1 MSFVTPATF
10 TLADAI
16 HAIETR
22 PELGHSARRRIEIA
36 RDIRIVAGWLDREPA
51 EVPASIHALQH
62 RLKDLHHGPLGIS
75 KGRFRNVLS
84 NLRRGLEA
92 VRVTNDVPLLRADT
106 DLPPEWRELYLAIPP
121 NKDWLKGILRQFICW
136 CADTG
141 VAPEAVD
148 YDTFQAWKEW
158 RRTAVST
165 LARDPERPIKKAID
179 AWNHAQRHLGWPG
192 SRVERPCRR
201 TRVTRPL
208 ETFSPEFQKSLATF
222 IADNST
228 LKAGPVE
235 VRLDAWLSH
244 RKKRRGRPLAPRTMK
259 TRVDTILLAA
269 STLVD
274 RGELAVVELVSVD
287 QVATRDAAEVTVQAA
302 LDRSGKPPTEYALTI
317 VKGLRNVAARRG
329 LMTEEAREEWAAL
342 VECIIDLGGL
352 ENEITAKNR
361 ARLAPFR
368 RETELRRLLQL
379 PQRLVDQAEKE
390 RARRG
395 RVSHTMACR
404 MEVAAA
410 MALLLT
416 LPVRRENL
424 ATTENARH
432 ITWPLGRRDR
442 TALIAFEAE
451 EVKTKKPV
459 AATIPEHSTDILR
472 LYRRHYRPRLC
483 EAAKDNPYLFP
494 ARTGM
499 GHKNPNDLARLISAT
514 INRETGLAVNIHL
527 FRHICA
533 LVIVLNGG
541 NADTVR
547 ALLGHSR
554 TSRAMDRYVEFLTAE
569 AARELD
575 AAFTARAMPGR
586 KIRR

>member
-22 PELGHSARRRIEIA
+22 PELGHSAKRRIEIA

-62 RLKDLHHGPLGIS
+62 PLKDLHHGPLGIS

-92 VRVTNDVPLLRADT
+92 VRVTNDVPLLRAAT
-106 DLPPEWRELYLAIPP
+106 DLPPEWRDLYLAIPP

-141 VAPEAVD
+141 VSPEDVD

-192 SRVERPCRR
+192 RRVERPDRR

-208 ETFSPEFQKSLATF
+208 ETFSTDFQESVEAF

-228 LKAGPVE
+228 ARDDLDD
-235 VRLDAWLSH
+235 RLDACFDDEEASHKPLSS
-244 RKKRRGRPLAPRTMK
+244 RTMK
-259 TRVDTILLAA
+259 TRVETILLAA

-274 RGELAVVELVSVD
+274 TGKLALDDLVSVD
-287 QVATRDAAEVTVQAA
+287 QVATPRAAAATVQAVI
-302 LDRSGKPPTEYALTI
+302 DRSGKPPTEYALTI
-317 VKGLRNVAARRG
+317 FKGLRNVAARRK
-329 LMTEEAREEWAAL
+329 LITQQ
-342 VECIIDLGGL
+342 DLAWWRKLKRMIVKKGNL
-352 ENEITAKNR
+352 RNDMTAKNR
-361 ARLAPFR
+361 TRLAAFHH
-368 RETELRRLLQL
+368 EAAVRRLLQL
-379 PQRLVDQAEKE
+379 PHRLVEQAEADRSK
-390 RARRG
+390 RG

-404 MEVAAA
+404 VEVAAA
-410 MALLLT
+410 MAVLLT
-416 LPVRRENL
+416 LPVRRQNL
-424 ATTENARH
+424 TTVEIDRH

-442 TALIAFEAE
+442 SGLLRFEPD
-451 EVKTKKPV
+451 EVKTHLPI
-459 AATIPEHSTDILR
+459 AAGIPEHWMDILR
-472 LYRRHYRPRLC
+472 LYRRHYRPRLSDT
-483 EAAKDNPYLFP
+483 AKKNLYLFP
-494 ARTGM
+494 ARTSL
-499 GHKNPNDLARLISAT
+499 GHKNPNDLARLISVT
-514 INRETGLAVNIHL
+514 IARETGLKVNTHL
-527 FRHICA
+527 FRHICG
-533 LVIVLNGG
+533 LLLLKGGG
-541 NADTVR
+541 NPDHVR
-547 ALLGHSR
+547 ALLGHVKDGSATR
-554 TSRAMDRYVEFLTAE
+554 RYVEFLAAE
-569 AARELD
+569 AARKLD
-575 AAFTARAMPGR
+575 DALAVGGR
-586 KIRR
+586 TTRKSRR